1 MSLVALKQRSPRWS
15 RDAAI
20 LATRAFGRVT
30 APARSVP
37 DFLVVGTKRG
47 GTTSLFNYLMMH
59 PGVLGLFP
67 RTRQQKSTDYYFQHQ
82 SQGDRWYRSNF
93 HTHLFRNGMERRLG
107 YAPMSGE
114 ASPYYIWD
122 PRIAAAAYRTNP
134 SLKAIML
141 LRNPVDRAFSHWQE
155 RVPHGIEPLGFADA
169 LAAEPERLSGELE
182 RMLAD
187 PAYHSD
193 AHDWYSYRSRGLY
206 QPQLENWRSVFPAEQ
221 LLVVRSEDMYADVQG
236 VVDEVCAFLGLPRHA
251 LPTTK
256 TFNASKRL
264 PIPEECREELA
275 AYYRPHN
282 EELERYLGR
291 SLGW

>member
-1 MSLVALKQRSPRWS
+1 MSLIGLKQKSPRWT

-20 LATRAFGRVT
+20 MTTRAFGRVT
-30 APARSVP
+30 APARILP

-47 GTTSLFNYLMMH
+47 GTTSLFNYLLMH
-59 PGVLGLFP
+59 PGVLGLYP
-67 RTRQQKSTDYYFQHQ
+67 RTRQQKSTDYFFQHQ
-82 SQGDRWYRSNF
+82 ARGDSWYRSNF
-93 HTHLFRNGMERRLG
+93 HTGVFRQGLARRLG
-107 YAPMSGE
+107 YRPVSGE

-122 PRIAAAAYRTNP
+122 PRIAKAAHRLNP

-155 RVPHGIEPLGFADA
+155 RVPHGIEPLGFAEA
-169 LAAEPERLSGELE
+169 LEAEPQRLAGELD

-187 PAYHSD
+187 PLYHSD
-193 AHDWYSYRSRGLY
+193 AHDWYSYRSRGIY

-221 LLVVRSEDMYADVQG
+221 LLVIRSEDMYADVQS
-236 VVDEVCAFLGLPRHA
+236 VVDQVCAFLGLPA
-251 LPTTK
+251 YELPTTK

-264 PIPEECREELA
+264 PIPEECRAELTEF
-275 AYYRPHN
+275 YRPHN